1 MFFKNYNKLLLIL
14 ILLLFLTQYTNFF
27 KNLRNIY
34 SNNYEK
40 RIASIYGFCGG
51 SSLGFL
57 LYIQKKYRLE
67 NYPEIVNY
75 KIVPISKWVLDL
87 DGKSKSKKNS
97 SYLILLNYQ
106 DNLKVNLKS
115 ISKNFYLIPNQE
127 NNSGI
132 KNIKI
137 KLEGKDNTMPY
148 DINIQLMQSN
158 FKYKKIIYNKDFNKI
173 YFKNNEADID
183 LDFNTNSLQDRVLRT
198 YILIDFKS
206 SYSLEI
212 ANISMIF
219 FNKYKINK
227 EKIIDKIN
235 NCYLLKK

>member
-1 MFFKNYNKLLLIL
+1 M
-14 ILLLFLTQYTNFF
+14 YT
-27 KNLRNIY
+27 
-34 SNNYEK
+34 
-40 RIASIYGFCGG
+40 
-51 SSLGFL
+51 
-57 LYIQKKYRLE
+57 QKKYRLE